1 MSHGLPQNPT
11 LPLLQNQIYVIIQA
25 LFQGFF
31 KFWFN
36 KKGICSGGGGFLFF
50 KGIGASEASA
60 ELEQLSEIAEYV

>member
-25 LFQGFF
+25 LFQGFL

-36 KKGICSGGGGFLFF
+36 KKGIRSVGGGFLVF
-50 KGIGASEASA
+50 
-60 ELEQLSEIAEYV
+60 